1 VDETCSCYACQ
12 EFTRAYLRHLFKLNE
27 ILALRM
33 ASLHNVTF
41 YLSLMD
47 RIRTEIIAGT
57 FASWSKEFLTGLEEN
72 SD

>member
-1 VDETCSCYACQ
+1 
-12 EFTRAYLRHLFKLNE
+12 
-27 ILALRM
+27 
-33 ASLHNVTF
+33 
-41 YLSLMD
+41 MD